1 MLVWDIF
8 HIRTR
13 EEVEAWS
20 IPRFFC
26 HLWAFPKEE
35 EEIAERAL
43 DEGFERS
50 AIVENA
56 KGMPKVVV
64 EGVLLLLT
72 LYIVPP
78 YELTKNMSQLAY
90 HCYCDALGLSVSA
103 QQDTRYPRCSLLMAS
118 RFSWRWHSLA
128 TGC

>member
-1 MLVWDIF
+1 VLVWDIF

-13 EEVEAWS
+13 EEVASWS

-35 EEIAERAL
+35 EEIAERTKE
-43 DEGFERS
+43 EGFKRS

-56 KGMPKVVV
+56 KGMPKVFC
-64 EGVLLLLT
+64 EGVLLLLS

-78 YELTKNMSQLAY
+78 YELTKDMSQFAY
-90 HCYCDALGLSVSA
+90 HCYCDALGVSVSVK
-103 QQDTRYPRCSLLMAS
+103 QGE
-118 RFSWRWHSLA
+118 W
-128 TGC
+128 